1 MYCYAFNKSYA
12 VTGLPVIAVVVLAGV
27 YKGRKRICKRKETLT
42 IENYVNNIYEHPV
55 ADSVV
60 YEENACENTCESGY
74 QSLQQ
79 SSSYNSQVS
88 VDANED
94 DIADIVRA
102 KPSGTK
108 KNTVNTVNVS
118 ENLASMTVKHADLCV
133 HFEKL
138 VQHSDKNVTSELY
151 ANTGTQTFSAK
162 ETNRRDIFGRPFQF
176 SCYLD
181 KFNKTAQWNKSDS
194 KLSLPLS
201 AFNLHSIQVQ
211 ASSFHDIPAIYEKF
225 CFSKDTRLASP
236 VVEYCLTGCKKLSEH
251 ALVELPIINDGKE
264 SLEIIKFR
272 SDEGL
277 NQLTDVEHIP
287 ILEKENKD
295 LETFSIIR
303 QDKALI
309 YTQSFSGFCCVTHG
323 PRDCMSMYAFLFGS
337 YKKVM
342 DNKEVRLA
350 LYIADELHKFKDY
363 NQVCVIFVLLLYW
376 YCVYHHQSRY

>member
-1 MYCYAFNKSYA
+1 MC
-12 VTGLPVIAVVVLAGV
+12 GLPA
-27 YKGRKRICKRKETLT
+27 
-42 IENYVNNIYEHPV
+42 P
-55 ADSVV
+55 DSVG
-60 YEENACENTCESGY
+60 YEENACEKPCESGY

-79 SSSYNSQVS
+79 TSSYNSQVS
-88 VDANED
+88 VDASEV
-94 DIADIVRA
+94 DIADPGTRVRA
-102 KPSGTK
+102 ETSETEE
-108 KNTVNTVNVS
+108 NIINTVNVS
-118 ENLASMTVKHADLCV
+118 ENLASMTDKSADLNV

-151 ANTGTQTFSAK
+151 TNTGTQTFPAK
-162 ETNRRDIFGRPFQF
+162 ETNRRDTFGRPFQF

-181 KFNKTAQWNKSDS
+181 KFNRTVEWNKSDS
-194 KLSLPLS
+194 KMSLPLS
-201 AFNLHSIQVQ
+201 ALNLHSIQVQ

-251 ALVELPIINDGKE
+251 ALVELPIINDGKQ
-264 SLEIIKFR
+264 SLEIIKFK

-277 NQLTDVEHIP
+277 NQLADLEHIP

-303 QDKALI
+303 QGKALI
-309 YTQSFSGFCCVTHG
+309 YTQSFSGFYCVTCTHG
-323 PRDCMSMYAFLFGS
+323 PRDCISMDAFLFGS

-350 LYIADELHKFKDY
+350 LYIADALHKFKDY
-363 NQVCVIFVLLLYW
+363 NQVCVTYSSWLYIGSA
-376 YCVYHHQSRY
+376 YTITKLFIE